1 MQILPFPERG
11 AVKQNRSHPAGR
23 QGGRPKR
30 RLQRDAMTEIT
41 HRPGIPARNTKS
53 TRERGFD
60 FSGVVA
66 PYDGTMLLGAISGA

>member
-1 MQILPFPERG
+1 
-11 AVKQNRSHPAGR
+11 
-23 QGGRPKR
+23 
-30 RLQRDAMTEIT
+30 MTEIT